1 MGVST
6 RRALSDETS
15 VVACPIAQRG
25 AGGWGFNEFDEKSTS
40 RVEVRSVCAEARF
53 FVFVLF
59 LQSCG
64 VRLRLFGTGP
74 RRAVVWPDAPV
85 RPVGT
90 VAVPTLR
97 YDPSGRSPSRRSGT
111 TRRDGS
117 RPDAP
122 VRPVGTF
129 AVPTP
134 RWVTSSRR
142 LTTLQIKPVRLASQ
156 PLSVAYVPRAV
167 SALRDSGRSGAAAA
181 AVVQDG
187 RILGI
192 ARVFRLE

>member
-64 VRLRLFGTGP
+64 VRHRVQKT
-74 RRAVVWPDAPV
+74 
-85 RPVGT
+85 
-90 VAVPTLR
+90 
-97 YDPSGRSPSRRSGT
+97 
-111 TRRDGS
+111 
-117 RPDAP
+117 
-122 VRPVGTF
+122 
-129 AVPTP
+129 
-134 RWVTSSRR
+134 
-142 LTTLQIKPVRLASQ
+142 ASWF
-156 PLSVAYVPRAV
+156 S
-167 SALRDSGRSGAAAA
+167 
-181 AVVQDG
+181 
-187 RILGI
+187 
-192 ARVFRLE
+192 